1 MSGLDLPVRVISK
14 QISSSIQIIIQ
25 QSRLSDGSRKVTHI
39 TEVQGMEGDT
49 ILLQDIFLYQQYGR
63 TPDGR
68 VIGEHVTTGYR
79 PKCVHQMESMGYALP
94 KGLFQLA
101 KQEDQKEKAA

>member
-1 MSGLDLPVRVISK
+1 LPVRVISK
-14 QISSSIQIIIQ
+14 QISSSIQLIVQ

-49 ILLQDIFLYQQYGR
+49 ILLQDIFLYQQHGR
-63 TPDGR
+63 SADGK

-79 PKCVHQMESMGYALP
+79 PKCVQQMESMGYKLP
-94 KGLFQLA
+94 KNLFQMA
-101 KQEDQKEKAA
+101 KQEEKAA